1 MQTIQSISNSSGKP
15 VILLPLTTIILIT
28 MIKDVFEDWKRH
40 KSDNEENCKKVM
52 IGSTSLG
59 FKQEKWEDVRVGTI
73 IKVYEDEYF
82 PADFLV
88 LRTSDPKG
96 VYWVIFNKILKGL
109 GMCFIETKNLDGET
123 NLKHKF
129 VHKDLINFY
138 GNDSDVLYNINYI
151 LYLINIIS
159 VLPQT
164 SELQI
169 WKPKPLFVHIHWK
182 LWDWD

>member
-1 MQTIQSISNSSGKP
+1 
-15 VILLPLTTIILIT
+15 

-96 VYWVIFNKILKGL
+96 VDYMVFNQ
-109 GMCFIETKNLDGET
+109 N
-123 NLKHKF
+123 
-129 VHKDLINFY
+129 
-138 GNDSDVLYNINYI
+138 
-151 LYLINIIS
+151 
-159 VLPQT
+159 
-164 SELQI
+164 
-169 WKPKPLFVHIHWK
+169 
-182 LWDWD
+182 